1 MNVKMFIVTVAL
13 FYVLTPGVFVKLPED
28 GNTETTALVHGIIF
42 AILYIILIK
51 HILASYL
58 A

>member
-13 FYVLTPGVFVKLPED
+13 FYLLTPGLFLSIPEG
-28 GNTETTALVHGIIF
+28 GNLETMAVVHGIVF
-42 AILYIILIK
+42 AILYIVVIK
-51 HILASYL
+51 HILAPYL

>member
-13 FYVLTPGVFVKLPED
+13 FYVLTPSVFVKLPED

-42 AILYIILIK
+42 AILYMILINNL
-51 HILASYL
+51 LAPYL
-58 A
+58 S

>member
-13 FYVLTPGVFVKLPED
+13 FYVLTPGVYVKLPED

-42 AILYIILIK
+42 AILYIIIIK
-51 HILASYL
+51 HLLGPYL
-58 A
+58 G